1 MADGSKYMSSRNSHQ
16 NISIIWNTNEIRNYT
31 GSSNL
36 SYDNKRIKWTGT
48 FDTLQNFVKC
58 VLKLD
63 GKWWSPGGYSKK
75 FTCYDLDLSIT
86 WYPSGLNTLIF
97 HGEASSSLVDT
108 LINVCKVTTT
118 REITEEIP
126 AKADGLSSTV
136 TMSTKHSSIAIKNQA
151 ADELIQKSNHSI
163 KANEQTESHS
173 KVSIEH
179 DFNLGCQCR
188 MLAADL
194 EGVKLDIAI
203 MCKDI
208 EAKLAVQNLRDSD
221 SKQVRELKHELLN
234 EKEKR
239 RQLEAD
245 ISILV
250 QGRYREVN
258 ELKNTITS
266 LENKFKLSDAANESL
281 RHSLMQINLEKING
295 ASSVEQSPLNHSK
308 QINTYNTKAPAEAL
322 NKENTDQFVKTAKA
336 ANKINTRSKTD
347 RHQGP
352 LNNPA
357 ESCKMAPEVIVS
369 VSPVSRSL
377 EWIGKLPLIETSKST
392 SRPPK
397 TSEKPGAKT
406 PGTSE
411 WIGKLPLIE
420 APKLISQPPFLKHRQ

>member
-1 MADGSKYMSSRNSHQ
+1 M
-16 NISIIWNTNEIRNYT
+16 
-31 GSSNL
+31 
-36 SYDNKRIKWTGT
+36 
-48 FDTLQNFVKC
+48 
-58 VLKLD
+58 
-63 GKWWSPGGYSKK
+63 
-75 FTCYDLDLSIT
+75 
-86 WYPSGLNTLIF
+86 
-97 HGEASSSLVDT
+97 
-108 LINVCKVTTT
+108 
-118 REITEEIP
+118 
-126 AKADGLSSTV
+126 
-136 TMSTKHSSIAIKNQA
+136 
-151 ADELIQKSNHSI
+151 IQKSNHSI

-173 KVSIEH
+173 KVSIDH

-188 MLAADL
+188 ILAADL
-194 EGVKLDIAI
+194 EGVKLNMAI
-203 MCKDI
+203 MCTDV

-221 SKQVRELKHELLN
+221 SKQIRQLKLLN

-266 LENKFKLSDAANESL
+266 LENKLKLSDAVNESL

-295 ASSVEQSPLNHSK
+295 ATSVEQSPLYHSK

-347 RHQGP
+347 RHRGP

-357 ESCKMAPEVIVS
+357 ESCKMALEVVVS
-369 VSPVSRSL
+369 VSPIQHCPVSRSL
-377 EWIGKLPLIETSKST
+377 EWIGKLLLIETSKST

-397 TSEKPGAKT
+397 H
-406 PGTSE
+406 
-411 WIGKLPLIE
+411 
-420 APKLISQPPFLKHRQ
+420 PKNRTLKHLEHRNGLVNYP